1 MHKFIFWQNLI
12 KKQKEK
18 FCLYQKIIPS
28 PKIGNTHELKEKN
41 LLNDHGLT
49 KINFHIQVLQD
60 IFLLHQIPSPQSRL
74 SKFVIATRKRGQW
87 FI

>member
-1 MHKFIFWQNLI
+1 MSLSKN
-12 KKQKEK
+12 
-18 FCLYQKIIPS
+18 IPS

-60 IFLLHQIPSPQSRL
+60 IFLLHHATFFIPICDSY
-74 SKFVIATRKRGQW
+74 KKKRT
-87 FI
+87 FAH